1 MAEERMID
9 SDKDKDR
16 KYRFR
21 INEDGEEE
29 LIVEDRG
36 DSEEETA
43 FEIPEALEDDEEAA
57 VMTPEQLAE
66 KMRRAEEE
74 KAERDK
80 KVAELLDFGERDCE
94 AEKYSTALEYA
105 LAAEALDPEC
115 GRIYC
120 LKLKIYTKNFT
131 DDSRIEVAAES
142 SAEGIAAYADE
153 GERRALLTVAEEG
166 LKSRIAQLSAEVEEL
181 SAENE
186 SKKADRAERFRQAR
200 SRKLV
205 LFGWVAAVFIAL
217 LATAI
222 YLSTI
227 MFSDKGGYYLVLTS
241 VFGGLTVAC
250 FFALAFCARALNI
263 ASRRVR
269 LNKRNSSTALG
280 RKLEEEKAR
289 LNAFVAVYD
298 ALNGTSPQ
306 K

>member
-1 MAEERMID
+1 MAEERLID

-29 LIVEDRG
+29 LIIEDFG
-36 DSEEETA
+36 EPEETA

-66 KMRRAEEE
+66 KMRRAEQER
-74 KAERDK
+74 AERDA
-80 KVAELLDFGERDCE
+80 KVAELLDLGESDCA
-94 AEKYSTALEYA
+94 AERYSTALEHA

-120 LKLKIYTKNFT
+120 LKLKIYTRNFT
-131 DDSRIEVAAES
+131 DDSQIEVAAEA

-153 GERRALLTVAEEG
+153 EARRSLLTVAEEG
-166 LKSRIAQLSAEVEEL
+166 LKDSIARLSDQVREL
-181 SAENE
+181 SEENE
-186 SKKADRAERFRQAR
+186 SKKADRAGRFLRAR
-200 SRKLV
+200 NKKLIV
-205 LFGWVAAVFIAL
+205 FGWVAAVFVAL
-217 LATAI
+217 LVTAI
-222 YLSTI
+222 YFSTI

-250 FFALAFCARALNI
+250 FFALAFCARAVNV

-280 RKLEEEKAR
+280 RKLEEETAR
-289 LNAFVAVYD
+289 LDAFVAVYD